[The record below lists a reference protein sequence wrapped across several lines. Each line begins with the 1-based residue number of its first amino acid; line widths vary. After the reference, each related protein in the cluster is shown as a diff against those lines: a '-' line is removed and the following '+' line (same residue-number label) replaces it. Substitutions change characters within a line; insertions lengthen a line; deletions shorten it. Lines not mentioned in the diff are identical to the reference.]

1 MARSDRSG
9 PAPAALAFLCAVVAA
24 ACAPPVP
31 LDRLHCPCLAA
42 EGYACCEAEQVC
54 YRVGAM
60 PATCNPAPVLG
71 GSGPA
76 SDAAAGDTGA
86 AGAVGAGGSAGA
98 GDADAATGGAGA
110 AGDGG
115 AAGAAGA
122 GGSAGADEGDAGAG
136 GRAGAGAGGS
146 AGAEGAAGAAGGG
159 DAAAGSGAGTGGTA
173 GGGGGAGAAP
183 PDDRAAVDGF
193 FPPPPAILSNGP
205 WLYTTTAPPGDWAQP
220 GFGAAGWLK
229 GQSGLPGGEAA
240 RPPWPEGAS
249 EIWLRTTFRIEQEQI
264 PAALLWSRWDDAI
277 EVYINGRLAAREDS
291 YTPGY
296 RYLGLA
302 ATLVPGTTNTLA
314 AHVTNVGGARYVDL
328 AVALNGAMTAPPTS
342 GWERTPALAAYGTAV
357 RQFMR
362 AHGIPGG
369 VLAVMKK
376 DQIVVSRGFGW
387 ADKAFTRPMPA
398 DAVMRLA
405 APDILV
411 TLGAVRTLIDA
422 GIKDPI
428 TRETITD
435 DTRVFPLMRAHGLAP
450 LPGWTPAPK
459 IDAITV
465 RMLLDGTSGISELPG
480 DPHQIYADFGVRPGA
495 PMTAEDN
502 VRWVYSMPP
511 VRPPG
516 ATEGDGFTRWMVLR
530 HLVHMVTG
538 DLLGYLR
545 EAVFAPAGS
554 RDVFI
559 AHEPLAL
566 RDPREPG
573 YLTLEAPSD
582 RWLYL
587 DNFTALATS
596 AEAFVRYLR
605 RYHGTA
611 GNLLLDPVTGRW
623 APVPDNGLL
632 VFFGAMPGTWT
643 TVVQRRYDEVSYA
656 VFFNIGGVY
665 DALFEQLQSITNGL
679 SDADWG
685 L

>member
-1 MARSDRSG
+1 MARSDSSER
-9 PAPAALAFLCAVVAA
+9 APAALAFLCAAIAA
-24 ACAPPVP
+24 ACAPSVA

-42 EGYACCEAEQVC
+42 EGYVCCEAEQVC
-54 YRVGAM
+54 YRVGAT
-60 PATCNPAPVLG
+60 PATCKPAPVLG
-71 GSGPA
+71 GSGDGSVEVAA
-76 SDAAAGDTGA
+76 SDGA
-86 AGAVGAGGSAGA
+86 ARETGVTGVAGNGGS
-98 GDADAATGGAGA
+98 AGA
-110 AGDGG
+110 AGDGD
-115 AAGAAGA
+115 AGAAGN
-122 GGSAGADEGDAGAG
+122 GGSAGAAGDADA
-136 GRAGAGAGGS
+136 GS
-146 AGAEGAAGAAGGG
+146 A
-159 DAAAGSGAGTGGTA
+159 DATAGSGAGTGGA
-173 GGGGGAGAAP
+173 GGGGGAGAPP

-193 FPPPPAILSNGP
+193 FPAPPAILSNGP
-205 WLYTTTAPPGDWAQP
+205 WLYTTSAPPGDWAQP
-220 GFGAAGWLK
+220 GFDPAGWLK
-229 GQSGLPGGEAA
+229 GQSGVAGGETA

-249 EIWLRTTFRIEQEQI
+249 EIWLRTTFRIEQAEI

-277 EVYINGRLAAREDS
+277 EIYVNGMLAARENS

-302 ATLVPGTTNTLA
+302 AKLLPGTTNTLA
-314 AHVTNVGGARYVDL
+314 AHVTNFGGPRYVDL
-328 AVALNGAMTAPPTS
+328 AVVLNGAMTAPPTS
-342 GWERTPALAAYGTAV
+342 GWERTPALAAYGAAV

-376 DQIVVSRGFGW
+376 DQLVVSRGFGW
-387 ADKAFTRPMPA
+387 ADKTFTRPMPV

-411 TLGAVRTLIDA
+411 TAGAIRTLIDA
-422 GIKDPI
+422 GVADPV
-428 TRETITD
+428 TREKITD
-435 DTRVFPLMRAHGLAP
+435 DTRVFPLMRAHGLTP
-450 LPGWTPAPK
+450 LRGWTSSPE
-459 IDAITV
+459 IDAVTV

-480 DPHQIYADFGVRPGA
+480 EPDQIYADFGVTPGA
-495 PMTAEDN
+495 PTTAEDN
-502 VRWVYSMPP
+502 VRWVYSMPL

-516 ATEGDGFTRWMVLR
+516 AMEGDGFTRWMVLR
-530 HLVHMVTG
+530 HLVHVVTG

-566 RDPREPG
+566 RDPREPA
-573 YLTLEAPSD
+573 YLTLEPPSD
-582 RWLYL
+582 RWLHL

-611 GNLLLDPVTGRW
+611 GNVLLDPVTRQW

-632 VFFGAMPGTWT
+632 IYFGAMPGTWT